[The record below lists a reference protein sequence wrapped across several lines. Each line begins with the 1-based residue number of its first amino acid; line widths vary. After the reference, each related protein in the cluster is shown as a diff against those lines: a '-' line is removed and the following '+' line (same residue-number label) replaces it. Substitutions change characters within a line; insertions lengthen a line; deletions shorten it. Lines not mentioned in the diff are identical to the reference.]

1 MDGLQRAHK
10 EAEALKRAKLYRHIL
25 LDGQAD
31 LETSKRVLKIA
42 DDQLVVDV
50 LRQVKDLFS
59 LRLLI
64 IVQHPR
70 K

>member
-1 MDGLQRAHK
+1 LDGLQRAHK

-31 LETSKRVLKIA
+31 LETSKKVLKID

-50 LRQVKDLFS
+50 LRQV
-59 LRLLI
+59 I
-64 IVQHPR
+64 
-70 K
+70 